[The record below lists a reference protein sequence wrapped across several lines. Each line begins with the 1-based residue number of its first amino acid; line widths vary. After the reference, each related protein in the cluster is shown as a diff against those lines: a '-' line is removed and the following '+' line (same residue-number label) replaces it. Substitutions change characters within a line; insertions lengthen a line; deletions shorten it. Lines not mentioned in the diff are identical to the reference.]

1 MRINKAIKSNGAV
14 NEKPP
19 NISNFKVKS
28 RFILANKASFF
39 CEIFNEKKFDGFCPD
54 LVLFISFVLNIIHI
68 FTNFIKKTK
77 NP

>member
-28 RFILANKASFF
+28 RFILANKAAFF
-39 CEIFNEKKFDGFCPD
+39 CEIFNAKK
-54 LVLFISFVLNIIHI
+54 I
-68 FTNFIKKTK
+68 
-77 NP
+77 